1 MRYAPGRAA
10 RTWAAVLLLGG
21 ASVPAA
27 APAQQSLAYPAV
39 PVAGRYVAA
48 IDSAR
53 GFLRDSV
60 ARRGLPG
67 LSVAVAVNGSVVWS
81 EGFGYA
87 DLENRVPA
95 TPLTRFRVA
104 SVSKP
109 MTAAAIARLVEDGRL
124 DLDAPV
130 QRYVPSFP
138 RKDPHVVTPRLL
150 AGHLAGI
157 RHYRTATETVDAG
170 QKHYPGVTESLE
182 IFRGDPL
189 EHPPGTRYLYSSY
202 GWNLLSA
209 VVEGASGEAFLPYVR
224 EQVFRP
230 LRMRHT
236 VAEHQDSII
245 EGRARF
251 YVRTA
256 DGRLLNAPHVDN
268 SYKWAGG
275 GFLSTAEDVARF
287 GSAHL
292 APGFL
297 KAESLRLLFTP
308 QRTADGK
315 ETGYGV
321 GWSAGTDPEGRR
333 TVSHSG
339 GAVGGSAFLLVYPE
353 QGVVVAMLTN
363 TGDSMV
369 GSGNGA
375 RQVAR
380 YFLR

>member
-1 MRYAPGRAA
+1 MRHAPGRLA
-10 RTWAAVLLLGG
+10 RTWAAAVLVAG
-21 ASVPAA
+21 AAVPVAARAQALALPAA
-27 APAQQSLAYPAV
+27 

-48 IDSAR
+48 VDSAR
-53 GFLRDSV
+53 AMLRDSL

-67 LSVAVAVNGSVVWS
+67 LSVAVAVDGEMVWS

-87 DLENRVPA
+87 DVENRVAA

-109 MTAAAIARLVEDGRL
+109 MTAAAIARLVEEGRL

-130 QRYVPSFP
+130 QRYVPGFP

-157 RHYRTATETVDAG
+157 RHYRTASETVDAG
-170 QKHYPGVTESLE
+170 RRHYETVAQSLE
-182 IFRGDPL
+182 IFRDDPL
-189 EHPPGTRYLYSSY
+189 EHAPGTRYLYSSY
-202 GWNLLSA
+202 GWNLLAA
-209 VVEGASGEAFLPYVR
+209 VVEGASGEPFLPHVR
-224 EQVFRP
+224 ERVFLP
-230 LRMRHT
+230 LGMRHT

-251 YVRTA
+251 YDRTA
-256 DGRLLNAPHVDN
+256 DGRLVNAPWVDN

-292 APGFL
+292 RPGYL
-297 KAESLRLLFTP
+297 KAASLRLLWTP
-308 QRTADGK
+308 QRTADGR

-321 GWSAGTDPEGRR
+321 GWSSGRDEAGRR

-363 TGDSMV
+363 TSDSMV

-380 YFLR
+380 LFLR

>member
-1 MRYAPGRAA
+1 VLVAG
-10 RTWAAVLLLGG
+10 AAVPVAAHAQAL
-21 ASVPAA
+21 ARPAA
-27 APAQQSLAYPAV
+27 

-48 IDSAR
+48 VDSAR
-53 GFLRDSV
+53 ALLRDSV

-67 LSVAVAVNGSVVWS
+67 LSVAVAVNGEMVWS
-81 EGFGYA
+81 EGFGFA

-95 TPLTRFRVA
+95 TPLTRFRVG

-130 QRYVPSFP
+130 QRYVPGFP

-157 RHYRTATETVDAG
+157 RHYRSASESVDAG
-170 QKHYPGVTESLE
+170 RKHYETVTRSLE
-182 IFRGDPL
+182 IFSGDSL
-189 EHPPGTRYLYSSY
+189 EHAPGTRYLYSSY
-202 GWNLLSA
+202 GWNLLAA
-209 VVEGASGEAFLPYVR
+209 VVEGASGESFLPHVR
-224 EQVFRP
+224 ERVFRP
-230 LRMRHT
+230 LGMRHT

-251 YVRTA
+251 YDRTA
-256 DGRLLNAPHVDN
+256 DGRLVNAPWVDN

-275 GFLSTAEDVARF
+275 GFIATSEDLARF

-292 APGFL
+292 RPGFL
-297 KAESLRLLFTP
+297 RAESLRLLSTP
-308 QRTADGK
+308 QRTADGR

-321 GWSAGTDPEGRR
+321 GWASGRDAQGRR
-333 TVSHSG
+333 TLSHSG
-339 GAVGGSAFLLVYPE
+339 GAVGGSAFLLVYPD
-353 QGVVVAMLTN
+353 QGVVVAMLVN

-380 YFLR
+380 LFLR